1 MSHSP
6 APIVLLGHGASGTAA
21 SMRPYVE
28 GLERRG
34 VEARAID
41 LPRGGKAERAVPV
54 FAAQLPDDRPVVV
67 GGHSFGGRV
76 SSLLAAERRVAGVV
90 MYSYPLHRP
99 GDPEGWEARVAHW
112 PSIPAPVLI
121 FEGEADSFARIEL
134 LRAAMDRLPAGDLT
148 TYPGQRHGLR
158 GAALEDALDRTAAF
172 VLGLGRVA
180 R

>member
-1 MSHSP
+1 MSDP
-6 APIVLLGHGASGTAA
+6 TNPLVVLGHGASGTAA

-34 VEARAID
+34 VETRAID
-41 LPRGGKAERAVPV
+41 LPRGGKAERAVLV
-54 FAAQLPDDRPVVV
+54 FAAQLPTDRPVVI

-76 SSLLAAERRVAGVV
+76 SSLLAAERPVAGVV

-99 GDPEGWEARVAHW
+99 GVPDGWEARVEHW
-112 PSIPAPVLI
+112 PAIAARVLI

-134 LRAAMDRLPAGDLT
+134 LRAAMDRLRDGDLT

-172 VLGLGRVA
+172 VLSLGRVA
-180 R
+180 P